1 MIIRY
6 LEDSG
11 VSLSE
16 AMENL
21 PSFATVSRFV
31 GKEDAEKIFALLCPE
46 RKGRNEGVAKSEGGE
61 RVIIKP
67 LKSGRGFTLIAE
79 SFRTETASELCDF
92 YEKRIKE
99 L

>member
-1 MIIRY
+1 
-6 LEDSG
+6 
-11 VSLSE
+11 
-16 AMENL
+16 MENL
-21 PSFATVSRFV
+21 PHFATVSRFV
-31 GKEDAEKIFALLCPE
+31 GKEDADRIFSLLCPE
-46 RKGRNEGVAKSEGGE
+46 KAGRTEGIAKSENGE

-67 LKSGRGFTLIAE
+67 MKSGRGFTLIAE